1 MTQKKVQDKVEVSD
15 DGLADIVTILDT
27 VLNNFHLAIR
37 IFTTQDIDLV
47 HKLLEGKR
55 QVKKL
60 TEQASQDHL
69 NKLHD
74 GSSDNNM
81 LHLDIIRELNR
92 INWHITGVAYPLLE
106 IERNKDLVTEKA

>member
-1 MTQKKVQDKVEVSD
+1 MELSD
-15 DGLADIVTILDT
+15 DGLADIVTIHET
-27 VLNNFHLAIR
+27 VLNNFHLAMR

-60 TEQASQDHL
+60 TEIASQEHL
-69 NKLHD
+69 TRLHE
-74 GSSDNNM
+74 GSGDNNM

-92 INWHITGVAYPLLE
+92 INWHITGVAYPVLE
-106 IERNKDLVTEKA
+106 LERNKDLVTDQA